1 MGKYNLFLGH
11 TRLAIQDLSSEY
23 NQPYKSK
30 IGQNLLAYN
39 GEIYNYRDFIDYKN
53 YTSDT
58 KALYELL
65 SNKKS
70 DLNKFDGIF
79 SFVFW
84 NKNQNWCYLLF
95 NNSKK

>member
-1 MGKYNLFLGH
+1 MEKYNLFLGH

-30 IGQNLLAYN
+30 GIQNLLVFN

-58 KALYELL
+58 KALYQLMS
-65 SNKKS
+65 SNKN
-70 DLNKFDGIF
+70 DLKKFDGIF

-84 NKNQNWCYLLF
+84 NKT
-95 NNSKK
+95 K